1 MSRVDEKLQP
11 IPGTEVEYACD
22 TLILSVGLIPENE
35 LTWMAGAKEDEGTK
49 GAAVDERYQ
58 TTVPG
63 IFAAGNVLHVHDLV
77 DFVSMEAEALADGA
91 ARYLLE
97 GGLPESNLS
106 VTGDAMVGQLVPA
119 RISGAEDVTVSFGE
133 SPQQSRLLGRVRKP
147 LRGCTVELWQNETLV
162 KRVKQPKVL
171 PAEMIQIKV
180 KAEQL
185 NQTDDLE
192 VRIVC

>member
-1 MSRVDEKLQP
+1 
-11 IPGTEVEYACD
+11 
-22 TLILSVGLIPENE
+22 
-35 LTWMAGAKEDEGTK
+35 
-49 GAAVDERYQ
+49 VDERYQ

-77 DFVSMEAEALADGA
+77 DFVSMEAEALADGVVCF
-91 ARYLLE
+91 LK
-97 GGLPESNLS
+97 GGLTESNLS

-119 RISGAEDVTVSFGE
+119 RISGTEDVTISF
-133 SPQQSRLLGRVRKP
+133 RVRKP
-147 LRGCTVELWQNETLV
+147 LRGCTVELWQNEILI
-162 KRVKQPKVL
+162 KKVKQPKAL